1 MYEPIND
8 ELAYREYNFEKMP
21 DVIGDWQALDGLSDM
36 DSINTGKITF
46 WINIRTVQFKVV
58 HLKFSEIKGNLINRF
73 NSEIFSIFKID
84 IWIKTKMRKFYS
96 IKN

>member
-1 MYEPIND
+1 
-8 ELAYREYNFEKMP
+8 MP

-58 HLKFSEIKGNLINRF
+58 HLKFSEIKRILWIGSLQRF
-73 NSEIFSIFKID
+73 FDFSNGEITIIP
-84 IWIKTKMRKFYS
+84 
-96 IKN
+96 KNTVNQNTVK